1 VCPVGT
7 CPEGAERMEAGSE
20 TRIWHDSAKDD
31 D

>member
-1 VCPVGT
+1 VGT